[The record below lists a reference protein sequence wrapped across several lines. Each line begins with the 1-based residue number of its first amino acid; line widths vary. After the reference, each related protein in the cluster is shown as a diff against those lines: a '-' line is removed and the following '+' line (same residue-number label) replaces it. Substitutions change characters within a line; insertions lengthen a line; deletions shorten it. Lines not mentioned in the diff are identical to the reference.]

1 MLTTKKHSFPHTYP
15 LPDKERVNALR
26 INLLS
31 KFDNNR
37 LAKVRLLFELA
48 NYFRVFFFP
57 SQKLIIHSDRM
68 IQQKREAHFSPL
80 SFILRSIP
88 ALCLETN

>member
-15 LPDKERVNALR
+15 LPDEERVNALR

-37 LAKVRLLFELA
+37 LAKVRLLFELT
-48 NYFRVFFFP
+48 NYFRVFFF
-57 SQKLIIHSDRM
+57 SRQELIIHSYRM
-68 IQQKREAHFSPL
+68 IQQKREVLFFSL
-80 SFILRSIP
+80 SLY
-88 ALCLETN
+88 

>member
-1 MLTTKKHSFPHTYP
+1 MLTTKKHLFPHIYP
-15 LPDKERVNALR
+15 LPDKERVNTLR

-48 NYFRVFFFP
+48 NYFRVFFF
-57 SQKLIIHSDRM
+57 SRQELIIHSYRM
-68 IQQKREAHFSPL
+68 IQQKREVFFFSL
-80 SFILRSIP
+80 SLYYI
-88 ALCLETN
+88 

>member
-15 LPDKERVNALR
+15 FPDEERVNALR

-37 LAKVRLLFELA
+37 LAKVRLLFELT
-48 NYFRVFFFP
+48 NYFRVFFF
-57 SQKLIIHSDRM
+57 SRQELIIHSYRM
-68 IQQKREAHFSPL
+68 IQQKREVLFFSL
-80 SFILRSIP
+80 SLY
-88 ALCLETN
+88 